1 MSGEPVR
8 WITAEA
14 ALKRLRVRPQTLYA
28 YVSRG
33 RIASRAD
40 AADPRRSLYAEDDIE
55 RLSARKSRGRGALAV
70 AQASMSFGDPVLSS
84 AITTIDAGRLF
95 YRGQDAVAL
104 AETASFED
112 VCRLL
117 WACEAGEEP
126 FASAISGRR
135 PDDLGENA
143 RTRLFAVLAR
153 RAAGDPA
160 LTGRAP
166 ALLRAEAAAVLSELV
181 DAVCG
186 APGDGPLHARLAAA
200 WNAGDEGAQVIRRI
214 LILCADHELHTSAFA
229 ARVVASTGANL
240 AACALAGL
248 AALSGPLHGG
258 AAVQVAAFLDEA
270 ERSGDP
276 RALALQRLAQ
286 GLEAPGFG
294 HLLYPDGDPRAAA
307 IAAALPGH
315 AREERSDIAEAARAC
330 EAVTGQA
337 PNIDFALVAAAR
349 TLDLPPDAPFALFAI
364 GKAAGWFAHAL
375 EQRAS
380 GQVIRPRA
388 RYVGVAVE

>member
-1 MSGEPVR
+1 MR
-8 WITAEA
+8 WITADA

-40 AADPRRSLYAEDDIE
+40 AGDPRRSLYAEDDIE
-55 RLSARKSRGRGALAV
+55 RLTARKSRGRGASAV

-84 AITTIDAGRLF
+84 AITTIHAGRLF
-95 YRGQDAVAL
+95 YRGRDAVAL
-104 AETASFED
+104 AETARFEQ
-112 VCRLL
+112 VCGLL
-117 WACEAGEEP
+117 WACEAGEDP
-126 FASAISGRR
+126 FASAIVASQ
-135 PDDLGENA
+135 PESLGEAA
-143 RTRLFAVLAR
+143 RTRLFGVLAR

-181 DAVCG
+181 DAACG
-186 APGDGPLHARLAAA
+186 GPGDCPLHDRLAAA
-200 WNAGDEGAQVIRRI
+200 WGSGEDGAEVIRRI

-248 AALSGPLHGG
+248 SALSGPLHGG

-276 RALALQRLAQ
+276 RGLALQRLAQ

-307 IAAALPGH
+307 IAAALSWR
-315 AREERSDIAEAARAC
+315 ADIAEAARAC

-349 TLDLPPDAPFALFAI
+349 TLSLPPDAPFALFAI

-375 EQRAS
+375 EQRAG

-388 RYVGVAVE
+388 RYVGEGVE